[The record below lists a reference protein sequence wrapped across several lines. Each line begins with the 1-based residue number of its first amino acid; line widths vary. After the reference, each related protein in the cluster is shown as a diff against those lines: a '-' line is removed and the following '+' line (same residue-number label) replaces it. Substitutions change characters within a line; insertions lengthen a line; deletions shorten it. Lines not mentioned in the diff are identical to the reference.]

1 MSQLLI
7 VLAAVVAVAA
17 AVRSTWSPCGLSM
30 LSTITPL
37 AERGRGRRF
46 ASTAAWFVVGAVI
59 GGLTLGAGAAVLAW
73 AVHATG
79 LSVTA
84 AVAIGGVA
92 ALITAA
98 SDLRTFGV
106 ALPNHP
112 RQVNERWLDQYR
124 SWIYGVGFGWQ
135 IGVGL
140 STYIMTAAVYLVIV
154 LSGLTASPF
163 TALAIGGLFGLV
175 RGLAILL
182 ASGITSPGRL
192 RSFHRQF
199 AAWAEP
205 VRRAVIGVQL
215 AVAVAALAAA
225 GGALVAAFA
234 LVAVA
239 ALVAVSLIRPPKLG
253 TKTDAIRPAR
263 MPGFDQVRAVRAIWA
278 PGRERRRRP
287 MAAAR
292 SAMSGRRTD
301 STAAASSAGVSA
313 LGSST
318 TPTPAAS
325 IDAAAAN

>member
-7 VLAAVVAVAA
+7 VLAAVVAVAG

-46 ASTAAWFVVGAVI
+46 ASTAAWFVVGAVV
-59 GGLTLGAGAAVLAW
+59 GGLTLGAGAALLAR

-154 LSGLTASPF
+154 LSALTASPV

-182 ASGITSPGRL
+182 ASGITSPARL
-192 RSFHRQF
+192 RSFHRRF

-205 VRRAVIGVQL
+205 VRRTVIGVQL
-215 AVAVAALAAA
+215 AVAVVAITAV
-225 GGALVAAFA
+225 GGALATGLA

-239 ALVAVSLIRPPKLG
+239 GMVAVSLIRG
-253 TKTDAIRPAR
+253 TS
-263 MPGFDQVRAVRAIWA
+263 AVTVDE
-278 PGRERRRRP
+278 PQP
-287 MAAAR
+287 
-292 SAMSGRRTD
+292 T
-301 STAAASSAGVSA
+301 
-313 LGSST
+313 GSV
-318 TPTPAAS
+318 A
-325 IDAAAAN
+325 